1 MEMNFDKHIK
11 DSMDNFELPYD
22 SSAWDK
28 MSARLDQTMPVT
40 SKPTSKW
47 WIAATV
53 VTVTVVVTTYL
64 ITSTP
69 SDHSVAKND
78 TTSEEITKD
87 NSIITTSSSENNSE
101 TISKSSSSQIEQTID
116 SKELMNE
123 NTVVISTKVDPVNEK
138 EMVEQNKNSMFT
150 DHQKTNNVNKNY
162 IFLPIDNVCLG
173 SAVTIKNTNSNDIV
187 LIQPNG
193 KKTIIDAHDN
203 LYLGTSIVGEYELG
217 YMKEGDFV
225 TGENFTVYSIPV
237 KAEIEIGEFEY
248 ENGLPSIHFKSANSE
263 SNYEWTVNKKQN
275 FTTKEVEAHL
285 FEKGNYEIKLTTTS
299 NNGCTSTDIEK
310 VMVAE
315 NYNLGTPSDLGLDL
329 SSDSRHKTFI
339 PGALK
344 VRNVRFTMAIIDP
357 IDGAVIYQT
366 SDASQP
372 WDGTDSRTGNQVQNS
387 SYVWTVKILNPEQGE
402 RADYKG
408 VIIIKL

>member
-11 DSMDNFELPYD
+11 DSMDNLELPYD

-28 MSARLDQTMPVT
+28 MSDRLDQTMPVT
-40 SKPTSKW
+40 PKSTSKW
-47 WIAATV
+47 WIAATIA
-53 VTVTVVVTTYL
+53 TVTVVVTTYL
-64 ITSTP
+64 MTSVP
-69 SDHSVAKND
+69 SDNSIAKND
-78 TTSEEITKD
+78 TTFEEMTKD
-87 NSIITTSSSENNSE
+87 KSAVTISSENDSD
-101 TISKSSSSQIEQTID
+101 THSKSSPLQVVQTTD

-123 NTVVISTKVDPVNEK
+123 NTVAISTKIDPVKEK
-138 EMVEQNKNSMFT
+138 EIVEQNKNFMST
-150 DHQKTNNVNKNY
+150 DNQKTNNVSKNY
-162 IFLPIDNVCLG
+162 IFFPIDNVCLG
-173 SAVTIKNTNSNDIV
+173 NAVTIKNTNSNDIV

-193 KKTIIDAHDN
+193 KKTIINAHDN
-203 LYLGTSIVGEYELG
+203 LYLGTSIAGEYELG
-217 YMKEGDFV
+217 YMKGGDFIS
-225 TGENFTVYSIPV
+225 GENFTVYSIPA

-248 ENGLPSIHFKSANSE
+248 ENGLPSIHFKSTNST
-263 SNYEWTVNKKQN
+263 SSYEWTVNKKQI
-275 FTTKEVEAHL
+275 FTTKEAEAHL

-299 NNGCTSTDIEK
+299 NNGCTSTNVEK
-310 VMVAE
+310 VMVTE

-344 VRNVRFTMAIIDP
+344 VRNVRFTMSIIDP
-357 IDGAVIYQT
+357 IDGAIIYQT

-372 WDGTDSRTGNQVQNS
+372 WDGTDSRTGNQVQNT